1 MHSSLHFP
9 SISSYA
15 LAIPPAPPSPPTPK
29 KPINLRRISKA
40 ALRTLP
46 VASQAVN

>member
-1 MHSSLHFP
+1 MLCSQHSA
-9 SISSYA
+9 SIPYA

-29 KPINLRRISKA
+29 KPLSLRRISKA
-40 ALRTLP
+40 SLRTLP